1 MGIDYK
7 QIIRDEITRIETK
20 NNYLMD
26 KLKNSDSM
34 GQKYLY
40 DREINVNNFNLI
52 CLYELL
58 SKIEK
63 REREYEEDEK

>member
-7 QIIRDEITRIETK
+7 QIIRDEITRIEVK

-63 REREYEEDEK
+63 REREYEEYGK

>member
-7 QIIRDEITRIETK
+7 QIIRDENTRIETK
-20 NNYLMD
+20 NNHLMD
-26 KLKNSDSM
+26 KLKNSYSM

-63 REREYEEDEK
+63 REREYEEYGL